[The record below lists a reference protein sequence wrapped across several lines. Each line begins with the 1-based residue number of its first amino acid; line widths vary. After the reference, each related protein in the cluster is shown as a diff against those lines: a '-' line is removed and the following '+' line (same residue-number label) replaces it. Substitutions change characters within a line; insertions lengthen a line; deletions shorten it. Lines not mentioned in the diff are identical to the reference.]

1 MKLQNS
7 TSKKTKHDHAVFTI
21 WRLKLLWSLVVGC
34 WSFSAVAADWPQ
46 FLGPTRNGLST
57 ETNLAVSWPAEGPKT
72 IWQTN
77 IGQGFSGPVVAQG
90 KLILFHRL
98 DDQETIDCLDAKN
111 GKPLWRFQYPTHYQ
125 DDFGFDEGPRGTPA
139 ISEGK
144 VYTMGAEGVVTC
156 LDFSTGKKIWS
167 VPAQEE
173 FHAGKGFFGMVCSPL
188 VEGDVVILSIGGQP
202 GAGIVAF
209 DKLTGKLRWKK
220 TDDEAGY
227 SSPASA
233 TINGTREALVFTRA
247 GLVGLSPITG
257 LVYFNFPWRSR
268 QDASVNAAVPLVS
281 SNQVFITASYGT
293 GAALL
298 KLDGNKVEKL
308 WSSDDTLSS
317 HYATSILQ
325 DGFLYGMHGRTD
337 PGFSPAALRCVEW
350 ATGKVLW
357 SEAIGP
363 STVTFA
369 DGQLL
374 LMTEK
379 GELLRVEASPKKF
392 QQTAHAQILGA
403 GVRAYPALADGLFY
417 ARSKTKLICVELS
430 KAK

>member
-1 MKLQNS
+1 MKLENLK
-7 TSKKTKHDHAVFTI
+7 SKKTSINRGVFEI
-21 WRLKLLWSLVVGC
+21 CGSKLLWSLVVGC
-34 WSFSAVAADWPQ
+34 WSFSAAAADWPQ
-46 FLGPTRNGLST
+46 FLGPTRNGIST
-57 ETNLAVSWPAEGPKT
+57 ETNLAASWPTEGPKT
-72 IWQTN
+72 VWQTN

-90 KLILFHRL
+90 KLILFQRL
-98 DDQETIDCLDAKN
+98 DDQETIDCLDAKS
-111 GKPLWRFQYPTHYQ
+111 GKQLWRFQYPTHYQ

-167 VPAQEE
+167 VPAQEQ
-173 FHAGKGFFGMVCSPL
+173 FHAGKGFFGMACSPL

-227 SSPASA
+227 SSPIAA
-233 TINGTREALVFTRA
+233 TINGTREALVFARA

-268 QDASVNAAVPLVS
+268 QDASVNAAVPVVS
-281 SNQVFITASYGT
+281 SNQVFVTASYGT

-308 WSSDDTLSS
+308 WSSDDALSS
-317 HYATSILQ
+317 HYATSVLH
-325 DGFLYGMHGRTD
+325 DGFLYGI
-337 PGFSPAALRCVEW
+337 A
-350 ATGKVLW
+350 W
-357 SEAIGP
+357 S
-363 STVTFA
+363 
-369 DGQLL
+369 
-374 LMTEK
+374 
-379 GELLRVEASPKKF
+379 
-392 QQTAHAQILGA
+392 H
-403 GVRAYPALADGLFY
+403 
-417 ARSKTKLICVELS
+417 
-430 KAK
+430 